1 MRWLAVLALAFVLA
15 LPISNSHAISSP
27 DEVLADPAQE
37 KRAEAIGSQLRCLV
51 CQNES
56 IEESDAD
63 LARDL
68 RHDIR
73 VRVAK
78 GETDQQIVT
87 WMVARYGDFVRLR
100 PPFEPL
106 TLLLWFSPILAV
118 GGGVMLVI
126 LGRRRRPEPP
136 PPLSPDERSRV
147 ARLLEP

>member
-1 MRWLAVLALAFVLA
+1 MRSVAVLALAFA
-15 LPISNSHAISSP
+15 LGLPSSGAHAISSP
-27 DEVLADPAQE
+27 DELLADPAQE

-68 RHDIR
+68 RGDIR

-78 GETDQQIVT
+78 GETSQQIVD

-100 PPFEPL
+100 PPFEPI
-106 TLLLWFSPILAV
+106 TLLLWFSPLLAL
-118 GGGVMLVI
+118 GGGVAAVI
-126 LGRRRRPEPP
+126 LARRRRPGPAQ
-136 PPLSPDERSRV
+136 PLSDDERSRL
-147 ARLLEP
+147 ARLLDS